1 MGWGVQR
8 RMMSMRRIAIVL
20 PGLIG
25 EPSVLSRGLS
35 GLHRLAEMGEITRLS
50 PTPEAETPEAMWL
63 GMAPDQGQLRP
74 GPLVVS
80 ALGADPPERSTHF
93 CLTLMSARD
102 GVASPISLAIPPEE
116 VRAILS
122 LAKKLETRTLKI
134 IEGRGTE
141 HGLVWEDVGALRS
154 SAPMDIEKRQIAE
167 HLPEGDAEI
176 VLRRFI
182 DDSVNLLSEDEIN
195 QRRLDDD
202 LPPLNLLWPWGE
214 GIRLPLPNLALRRGG
229 PAQVFSDSLRLAGL
243 TRLVGYRRH
252 ALTGNGLQID
262 WSKIS
267 SGPEATIVAS
277 PIFADLRAAGR
288 FDEMEWLI
296 REVDRRLI
304 QPLLTPEPVRIG
316 LFAPGDGEGLG
327 VVFESGREIQASIPF
342 DERALEDRRLP
353 RRPIWECIEAAVL

>member
-1 MGWGVQR
+1 
-8 RMMSMRRIAIVL
+8 MRRIAIVL

-25 EPSVLSRGLS
+25 EPSVLSRGSS
-35 GLHRLAEMGEITRLS
+35 GLDRLARMGEITRLS
-50 PTPEAETPEAMWL
+50 PIPEAETPEAMWL

-102 GVASPISLAIPPEE
+102 GVAAPIRLAIPPEE
-116 VRAILS
+116 VRAILA

-134 IEGRGTE
+134 VEGRGID
-141 HGLVWEDVGALRS
+141 HGLVWEDIGALRTS
-154 SAPMDIEKRQIAE
+154 GPQDIEGRQIVD
-167 HLPEGDAEI
+167 HLPEGDAETT
-176 VLRRFI
+176 LRRFI
-182 DDSVNLLSEDEIN
+182 DDSVNLLMGDEIN

-214 GIRLPLPNLALRRGG
+214 GIRLPLPNLALRRGE

-243 TRLVGYRRH
+243 TRLVGYRRR
-252 ALTGNGLQID
+252 AMSGSGLQID

-267 SGPEATIVAS
+267 CDQEVTIVAS

-288 FDEMEWLI
+288 FEEMEWLI
-296 REVDRRLI
+296 REVDQELI
-304 QPLLTPEPVRIG
+304 QPLLTPEPIRIG
-316 LFAPGDGEGLG
+316 LFAPGEADGLG
-327 VVFESGREIQASIPF
+327 VVFESGREIEASIPF
-342 DERALEDRRLP
+342 DERALDDRRLP
-353 RRPIWECIEAAVL
+353 RRAIWECIEAAVL